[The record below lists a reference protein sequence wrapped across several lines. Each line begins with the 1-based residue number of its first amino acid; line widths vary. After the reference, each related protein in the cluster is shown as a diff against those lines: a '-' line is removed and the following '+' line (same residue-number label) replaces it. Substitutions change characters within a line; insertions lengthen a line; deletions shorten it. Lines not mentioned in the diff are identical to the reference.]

1 MTAPDLTPQGASAVR
16 LAMTTVE
23 LRAEVARI
31 TELNAATEADRDHW
45 HQAWIATNAACKRAE
60 AQVTAVRAYA
70 NHQHNVVGALFSG
83 PDVIAVM
90 DEAKAGGS

>member
-1 MTAPDLTPQGASAVR
+1 MTDDLTPQGASAVR

-23 LRAEVARI
+23 LRAEVARL
-31 TELNAATEADRDHW
+31 TAELKAAREDYYEIVVMVGR
-45 HQAWIATNAACKRAE
+45 IAAE
-60 AQVTAVRAYA
+60 NEAVRAYA

-90 DEAKAGGS
+90 DGAKVGGS